1 MKKSTK
7 AILWAGLSVS
17 LFSSLFT
24 TSFSNAQEYGAY
36 ANDGYNHNSVRPVHE
51 SHIMYQKSLWHR
63 VALKQK
69 QNRPFFAAGNEITG
83 LIIDAVKLGVVRP
96 YQNDSLQTR
105 MSQEDF
111 LANIKIPSDNIE
123 YDGIEA
129 DIFNQQQGWEEG
141 WKNEGTTWNNGEAET
156 GTGVEAQEFYPNQ
169 LYTLEIKTNV
179 FFDKTRSRMINDIQT
194 VSIILPA
201 EMNPQTGLE
210 KTIATFSY
218 KELVQNLFRDN
229 SSAIYYNER
238 NNQAHRNVEEAFDL
252 MLANGTLTKYAN
264 GQDEHIMDMYE
275 NGHEALLASQ
285 NYQANMVEYESN
297 LWEN

>member
-24 TSFSNAQEYGAY
+24 TSFSNAQEYGNY

-63 VALKQK
+63 ISLKQK
-69 QNRPFFAAGNEITG
+69 QNRPFFAAGSEITAV
-83 LIIDAVKLGVVRP
+83 IIDAVKLGIIRP
-96 YQNDSLQTR
+96 YKNDSLKTR

-111 LANIKIPSDNIE
+111 LSNIQIPSDNINYSDE
-123 YDGIEA
+123 EQLILDAENDWNTGD
-129 DIFNQQQGWEEG
+129 DI
-141 WKNEGTTWNNGEAET
+141 WNNEE
-156 GTGVEAQEFYPNQ
+156 EEKISNQEFYANQ
-169 LYTLEIKTNV
+169 LYTLEIKTDIL
-179 FFDKTRSRMINDIQT
+179 FDKTRSRMINDIQT
-194 VSIILPA
+194 ISIIIPA

-229 SSAIYYNER
+229 SSALYYNER
-238 NNQAHRNVEEAFDL
+238 NNQAHRNLEEAFDL
-252 MLANGTLTKYAN
+252 MLANGTLIKYAN
-264 GQDEHIMDMYE
+264 GQDEHIMDMYDDQR
-275 NGHEALLASQ
+275 EALLAAQ
-285 NYQANMVEYESN
+285 NYQANRIEYESN

>member
-7 AILWAGLSVS
+7 AILWAGLSMS

-36 ANDGYNHNSVRPVHE
+36 SNDGYNHNSARPVHE
-51 SHIMYQKSLWHR
+51 SHIMYQKSVWHR
-63 VALKQK
+63 ISLKQK

-83 LIIDAVKLGVVRP
+83 LIIDAVKLGIVRP

-111 LANIKIPSDNIE
+111 LSNIQIPSENPV
-123 YDGIEA
+123 YDEVEQS
-129 DIFNQQQGWEEG
+129 IFAQENNWDEG
-141 WKNEGTTWNNGEAET
+141 WGTDTDDWGANEGGQVT
-156 GTGVEAQEFYPNQ
+156 AQEFYANQ

-179 FFDKTRSRMINDIQT
+179 YFDKTRSRMINDIQT
-194 VSIILPA
+194 ISIILPA
-201 EMNPQTGLE
+201 EMNPATGLE

-229 SSAIYYNER
+229 SSAIYYNEK
-238 NNQAHRNVEEAFDL
+238 NNQAHRNLEEAFDL
-252 MLANGTLTKYAN
+252 MLTNGTLIKYAN
-264 GQDEHIMDMYE
+264 GQNEHIMDMYDDQR
-275 NGHEALLASQ
+275 EALLASQ
-285 NYQANMVEYESN
+285 NYQANRIEYESN

>member
-7 AILWAGLSVS
+7 AILWTGLSVS
-17 LFSSLFT
+17 LFSSLFA
-24 TSFSNAQEYGAY
+24 TSFSNAQEYGTY
-36 ANDGYNHNSVRPVHE
+36 ANDGYNPNSVRPVHE

-63 VALKQK
+63 ISLKQK
-69 QNRPFFAAGNEITG
+69 QNRPFFAAGNEITAV
-83 LIIDAVKLGVVRP
+83 IIDAVKLGIIRP
-96 YQNDSLQTR
+96 YKNDSLQTR

-111 LANIKIPSDNIE
+111 LSNIQIPNDNMNYSD
-123 YDGIEA
+123 
-129 DIFNQQQGWEEG
+129 EEQMILDAENS
-141 WKNEGTTWNNGEAET
+141 WTDTEDNVWNNEGEEKISN
-156 GTGVEAQEFYPNQ
+156 QEFYANQ

-194 VSIILPA
+194 ISIILPA

-229 SSAIYYNER
+229 SSALYYNER
-238 NNQAHRNVEEAFDL
+238 NNQAHRNLEEAFDL
-252 MLANGTLTKYAN
+252 MLTNGTLIKYAN
-264 GQDEHIMDMYE
+264 GKDEHIMDMYE
-275 NGHEALLASQ
+275 NENEALLAAQ
-285 NYQANMVEYESN
+285 NYQANLIEYESN

>member
-7 AILWAGLSVS
+7 TLLWAGLSVS

-24 TSFSNAQEYGAY
+24 TSFSNAQEYGSY

-63 VALKQK
+63 VSLKQK
-69 QNRPFFAAGNEITG
+69 QNRPFFATGNEITG
-83 LIIDAVKLGVVRP
+83 LIIDAVKLGIIRP

-111 LANIKIPSDNIE
+111 LSNIQIPSDDIQYN
-123 YDGIEA
+123 GIEQV
-129 DIFNQQQGWEEG
+129 IFEQQ
-141 WKNEGTTWNNGEAET
+141 NDVWNNDDIWATEEES
-156 GTGVEAQEFYPNQ
+156 GVESQEFYANQ
-169 LYTLEIKTNV
+169 LYTLEIKTDV

-194 VSIILPA
+194 ISIIIPA
-201 EMNPQTGLE
+201 EMNPVTGLE

-238 NNQAHRNVEEAFDL
+238 NNQAHRNLEEAFDL
-252 MLANGTLTKYAN
+252 MLANGTLIKYAN
-264 GQDEHIMDMYE
+264 GKDEHIMDIYDDQ
-275 NGHEALLASQ
+275 HEALLASQ
-285 NYQANMVEYESN
+285 NYQANMIEYESN

>member
-36 ANDGYNHNSVRPVHE
+36 ANDGYNHNSVRPVLE
-51 SHIMYQKSLWHR
+51 SHIMYQKSVWHR
-63 VALKQK
+63 VSLKQK

-83 LIIDAVKLGVVRP
+83 LIIDAVKLGIVRP

-111 LANIKIPSDNIE
+111 LSNIQIPSEDVQYSGVE
-123 YDGIEA
+123 E
-129 DIFNQQQGWEEG
+129 DIFIQENNAVWDNDDV
-141 WKNEGTTWNNGEAET
+141 WGTEQEET
-156 GTGVEAQEFYPNQ
+156 GVVAQEFYANQ

-179 FFDKTRSRMINDIQT
+179 FFDKNRSRMINDIQT
-194 VSIILPA
+194 ISIILPA
-201 EMNPQTGLE
+201 EMNPATGLE

-238 NNQAHRNVEEAFDL
+238 NNQAHRNLEEAFDL
-252 MLANGTLTKYAN
+252 MLANGTLIKYAN
-264 GQDEHIMDMYE
+264 GQDEHIMDIYD
-275 NGHEALLASQ
+275 GQREALLASQ

>member
-17 LFSSLFT
+17 LFSSLFM
-24 TSFSNAQEYGAY
+24 TSFSNAQEYGAH

-63 VALKQK
+63 ISLKQK

-83 LIIDAVKLGVVRP
+83 LIIDAVKLGIVLP
-96 YQNDSLQTR
+96 YKNDSLQTR

-111 LANIKIPSDNIE
+111 LSNILIPSDDIQ
-123 YDGIEA
+123 YSGIEG
-129 DIFNQQQGWEEG
+129 DIFAQENNNVWNTGEDWESEG
-141 WKNEGTTWNNGEAET
+141 EGE
-156 GTGVEAQEFYPNQ
+156 GVIAQEFYANQ
-169 LYTLEIKTNV
+169 FYTLEIKTNV

-194 VSIILPA
+194 ISIVLPA

-229 SSAIYYNER
+229 SSALYYNEK
-238 NNQAHRNVEEAFDL
+238 NNQAHRNLEEAFDL
-252 MLANGTLTKYAN
+252 MLANGTLIKYSN
-264 GQDEHIMDMYE
+264 GQDEHIMDIYDDQ
-275 NGHEALLASQ
+275 HEALLASQ
-285 NYQANMVEYESN
+285 NYEANRIEYESN

>member
-7 AILWAGLSVS
+7 AILWTGLSVS

-24 TSFSNAQEYGAY
+24 ISFSNAQEYGAY
-36 ANDGYNHNSVRPVHE
+36 TNDGYNHNSVRPVHE
-51 SHIMYQKSLWHR
+51 SHIMYQKSVWHR
-63 VALKQK
+63 IALKQK

-83 LIIDAVKLGVVRP
+83 LIMEAVKLGIVRP

-105 MSQEDF
+105 MSQEEF
-111 LANIKIPSDNIE
+111 LSNIQIPSE
-123 YDGIEA
+123 SPVYDDVEQS
-129 DIFNQQQGWEEG
+129 IFNQEQDWNNNWATDTDNWGIEDEAM
-141 WKNEGTTWNNGEAET
+141 GTT
-156 GTGVEAQEFYPNQ
+156 AQEFYANQ

-194 VSIILPA
+194 ISIILPA
-201 EMNPQTGLE
+201 EMNPATGLE

-238 NNQAHRNVEEAFDL
+238 NNQEHRNLEEAFDL
-252 MLANGTLTKYAN
+252 MLANGTLIKYAN
-264 GQDEHIMDMYE
+264 GRNEHIMDMYDDQR
-275 NGHEALLASQ
+275 EALLAAQ

>member
-17 LFSSLFT
+17 LFSSLFF
-24 TSFSNAQEYGAY
+24 TSFSKAQEYGNY

-63 VALKQK
+63 IALKQK

-83 LIIDAVKLGVVRP
+83 LIIDAVKLGIIRP
-96 YQNDSLQTR
+96 YQNDSLNTR
-105 MSQEDF
+105 MSQEEF
-111 LANIKIPSDNIE
+111 LSNIKIPSDEVQYN
-123 YDGIEA
+123 GIEE
-129 DIFNQQQGWEEG
+129 DIMRQEQLWDNDWATGTEG
-141 WKNEGTTWNNGEAET
+141 WDNQDDDQS
-156 GTGVEAQEFYPNQ
+156 VEAQEFYANQ
-169 LYTLEIKTNV
+169 LYTLEMKTNV
-179 FFDKTRSRMINDIQT
+179 FFDKQRGRMINDIQT
-194 VSIILPA
+194 ISIILPA
-201 EMNPQTGLE
+201 EMNPATGLE

-238 NNQAHRNVEEAFDL
+238 NNQAHRNLEEAFDL
-252 MLANGTLTKYAN
+252 MLANGTLIKYSNAK
-264 GQDEHIMDMYE
+264 DEHIMDMYDDMR
-275 NGHEALLASQ
+275 HSLVMAQ
-285 NYQANMVEYESN
+285 NYQANMIEYESN

>member
-51 SHIMYQKSLWHR
+51 SHIMYQKSVWHR
-63 VALKQK
+63 VSLKQK

-83 LIIDAVKLGVVRP
+83 LIIDAVKLGIVRP

-111 LANIKIPSDNIE
+111 LSNIQIPSEDVQYSGVE
-123 YDGIEA
+123 E
-129 DIFNQQQGWEEG
+129 DIFIQENNAVWDNDDV
-141 WKNEGTTWNNGEAET
+141 WGTEQEET
-156 GTGVEAQEFYPNQ
+156 GVVAQEFYANQ

-179 FFDKTRSRMINDIQT
+179 FFDKNRSRMINDIQT
-194 VSIILPA
+194 ISIILPA
-201 EMNPQTGLE
+201 EMNPATGLE

-238 NNQAHRNVEEAFDL
+238 NNQAHRNLEEAFDL
-252 MLANGTLTKYAN
+252 MLANGTLIKYAN
-264 GQDEHIMDMYE
+264 GQDEHIMDRYD
-275 NGHEALLASQ
+275 GQREALLASQ

>member
-36 ANDGYNHNSVRPVHE
+36 ANDGYNHNSVRPIHE

-63 VALKQK
+63 ISLKQK
-69 QNRPFFAAGNEITG
+69 QNRPFFAAGNEITAV
-83 LIIDAVKLGVVRP
+83 IIDAVKLGIIRP
-96 YQNDSLQTR
+96 YKNDSLQTR

-111 LANIKIPSDNIE
+111 LSNIKIPSDNIE
-123 YDGIEA
+123 YTPEEQMMLDGENDWIATE
-129 DIFNQQQGWEEG
+129 DDVWNTEGEE
-141 WKNEGTTWNNGEAET
+141 KISN
-156 GTGVEAQEFYPNQ
+156 QEFYANQ
-169 LYTLEIKTNV
+169 LYTLEVKTNV

-194 VSIILPA
+194 ISIIIPA

-229 SSAIYYNER
+229 STALYYNEK
-238 NNQAHRNVEEAFDL
+238 NNQAHRNLEEAFDL
-252 MLANGTLTKYAN
+252 MLANGTLIKYAN
-264 GQDEHIMDMYE
+264 GKDEQIMDMYDDQR
-275 NGHEALLASQ
+275 EALLAAQ
-285 NYQANMVEYESN
+285 NYQANLIEYESN

>member
-24 TSFSNAQEYGAY
+24 TSFSNAQEYGTY

-51 SHIMYQKSLWHR
+51 THIMYQKSVWHR
-63 VALKQK
+63 ISLKQK
-69 QNRPFFAAGNEITG
+69 QNRPFFASGNEITG
-83 LIIDAVKLGVVRP
+83 LIIDAVKLGIVRP

-111 LANIKIPSDNIE
+111 LSNIQIPSESMNYSD
-123 YDGIEA
+123 
-129 DIFNQQQGWEEG
+129 EEQLIIDAENS
-141 WKNEGTTWNNGEAET
+141 WDTDWTTDTNEWNNEGEEQIGS
-156 GTGVEAQEFYPNQ
+156 QEFYANQ
-169 LYTLEIKTNV
+169 FYTLEIKTNI

-194 VSIILPA
+194 ISIILPA

-218 KELVQNLFRDN
+218 KELVQNLFRNN

-238 NNQAHRNVEEAFDL
+238 NNQAHRNLEEAFDL

>member
-51 SHIMYQKSLWHR
+51 SHIMYQKSVWHR
-63 VALKQK
+63 VSLKQK

-83 LIIDAVKLGVVRP
+83 LIIDAVKLGIVRP

-111 LANIKIPSDNIE
+111 LSNIQIPSEDVQYSGVE
-123 YDGIEA
+123 E
-129 DIFNQQQGWEEG
+129 DIFIQENNAVWDNDDV
-141 WKNEGTTWNNGEAET
+141 WGTEQEET
-156 GTGVEAQEFYPNQ
+156 GVVAQEFYANQ

-179 FFDKTRSRMINDIQT
+179 FFDKNRSRMINDIQT
-194 VSIILPA
+194 ISIILPA
-201 EMNPQTGLE
+201 EMNPATGLE

-238 NNQAHRNVEEAFDL
+238 NNQAHRNLEEAFDL
-252 MLANGTLTKYAN
+252 MLANGTLIKYAN
-264 GQDEHIMDMYE
+264 GQDEHIMDIYD
-275 NGHEALLASQ
+275 GQREALLASQ

>member
-7 AILWAGLSVS
+7 AILWTGLSVS

-36 ANDGYNHNSVRPVHE
+36 ANDGYNHNSVRPIHE
-51 SHIMYQKSLWHR
+51 SHIMYQKSVWHR
-63 VALKQK
+63 VSLKQK

-83 LIIDAVKLGVVRP
+83 LIMEAVKLGIVRP

-111 LANIKIPSDNIE
+111 LKNIKIPSDNID
-123 YDGIEA
+123 YSP
-129 DIFNQQQGWEEG
+129 EEQLIIDAENS
-141 WKNEGTTWNNGEAET
+141 WDTDWTTDTDDWNNEGEEQISN
-156 GTGVEAQEFYPNQ
+156 QEFYANQ
-169 LYTLEIKTNV
+169 LYTLEIKTNI

-194 VSIILPA
+194 ISIILPA
-201 EMNPQTGLE
+201 EMNPATGLE

-229 SSAIYYNER
+229 SSAIHYNER
-238 NNQAHRNVEEAFDL
+238 NNQEHRNLEEAFDL
-252 MLANGTLTKYAN
+252 MLANGTLIKYAN
-264 GQDEHIMDMYE
+264 GRNEHIMDMYDDQR
-275 NGHEALLASQ
+275 EALLAAQ

>member
-1 MKKSTK
+1 MKKSTR
-7 AILWAGLSVS
+7 AILWTGLSVS

-24 TSFSNAQEYGAY
+24 TSFSNAQEYGNY

-51 SHIMYQKSLWHR
+51 SHIMYQKSVWHR
-63 VALKQK
+63 VSLKQK

-83 LIIDAVKLGVVRP
+83 LIIDAVKLGIIRP
-96 YQNDSLQTR
+96 YQNDSLKTR

-111 LANIKIPSDNIE
+111 LSNIKIPSEDII
-123 YDGIEA
+123 YDEVEQSIFAQENNWSNEWAIDGDEEWNDEA
-129 DIFNQQQGWEEG
+129 N
-141 WKNEGTTWNNGEAET
+141 GTT
-156 GTGVEAQEFYPNQ
+156 EAQEFYANQ

-194 VSIILPA
+194 ISIILPA
-201 EMNPQTGLE
+201 EMNPATGLE

-238 NNQAHRNVEEAFDL
+238 NNQAHRNLEEAFDL
-252 MLANGTLTKYAN
+252 MLANGSLIKYTN
-264 GQDEHIMDMYE
+264 GQDEHIMDMYDDQR
-275 NGHEALLASQ
+275 EALLAAQ
-285 NYQANMVEYESN
+285 NYQAKMIEYESN

>member
-7 AILWAGLSVS
+7 TLLWAGLSVS

-24 TSFSNAQEYGAY
+24 TSFSKAQEYGAY

-63 VALKQK
+63 ISLKQK
-69 QNRPFFAAGNEITG
+69 QNRPFFATGNEITG
-83 LIIDAVKLGVVRP
+83 IIIDAVKLGIIRP

-111 LANIKIPSDNIE
+111 LSNIQIPSDDIQ
-123 YDGIEA
+123 YDGIEQV
-129 DIFNQQQGWEEG
+129 IFEQQ
-141 WKNEGTTWNNGEAET
+141 NDVWNNDDIWATEEES
-156 GTGVEAQEFYPNQ
+156 GVESQEFYANQ
-169 LYTLEIKTNV
+169 LYTLEIKTDV

-194 VSIILPA
+194 ISIIIPA
-201 EMNPQTGLE
+201 EMNPVTGLE

-238 NNQAHRNVEEAFDL
+238 NNQAHRNLEEAFDL
-252 MLANGTLTKYAN
+252 MLANGTLIKYAN
-264 GQDEHIMDMYE
+264 GKDEHIMDMYDDQ
-275 NGHEALLASQ
+275 HEALLASQ
-285 NYQANMVEYESN
+285 NYQANMIEYESN

>member
-1 MKKSTK
+1 
-7 AILWAGLSVS
+7 
-17 LFSSLFT
+17 
-24 TSFSNAQEYGAY
+24 
-36 ANDGYNHNSVRPVHE
+36 
-51 SHIMYQKSLWHR
+51 MYQKSVWHR
-63 VALKQK
+63 VSLKQK

-83 LIIDAVKLGVVRP
+83 LIIDAVKLGIVRP

-111 LANIKIPSDNIE
+111 LSNIQIPSEDVQYDDIE
-123 YDGIEA
+123 QSILNQEQNYWGTDVDGW
-129 DIFNQQQGWEEG
+129 GTEE
-141 WKNEGTTWNNGEAET
+141 NGE
-156 GTGVEAQEFYPNQ
+156 VIAQEFYANQ

-194 VSIILPA
+194 ISIILPA
-201 EMNPQTGLE
+201 EMNPATGLE

-218 KELVQNLFRDN
+218 KELVQNVFRDN

-238 NNQAHRNVEEAFDL
+238 NNQAHRNLEEAFDL
-252 MLANGTLTKYAN
+252 MLTNGTLIKYAN
-264 GQDEHIMDMYE
+264 GQDEHIMDMYDDQR
-275 NGHEALLASQ
+275 EALLASQ

>member
-24 TSFSNAQEYGAY
+24 TSFSNAQEYGNY

-51 SHIMYQKSLWHR
+51 SHIMYQKSVWHR

-83 LIIDAVKLGVVRP
+83 TIIDAVKLGIVRP

-111 LANIKIPSDNIE
+111 LSNIKIPNEDVQYS
-123 YDGIEA
+123 GIED
-129 DIFNQQQGWEEG
+129 DIFNQQNNLDDWNISGDEE
-141 WKNEGTTWNNGEAET
+141 WDDDET
-156 GTGVEAQEFYPNQ
+156 IGVTAQEFYANQ

-179 FFDKTRSRMINDIQT
+179 FFDKKRGRMINDIQT
-194 VSIILPA
+194 ISIILPA
-201 EMNPQTGLE
+201 EMNPATGLE
-210 KTIATFSY
+210 KNIATFSY

-229 SSAIYYNER
+229 STALYYNER
-238 NNQAHRNVEEAFDL
+238 NNQAHRNLEEAFDL
-252 MLANGTLTKYAN
+252 MLANGTLIKYAN
-264 GQDEHIMDMYE
+264 GQDEHIMDMYDDQ
-275 NGHEALLASQ
+275 HEALLAAQ
-285 NYQANMVEYESN
+285 NYEANMIEYESN

>member
-24 TSFSNAQEYGAY
+24 TSFSNAQEYGNY

-51 SHIMYQKSLWHR
+51 SHIMYQKSIWHR
-63 VALKQK
+63 ISLKQK
-69 QNRPFFAAGNEITG
+69 QNRPFFASGNEITG
-83 LIIDAVKLGVVRP
+83 LIIEAVKLGIIRP

-105 MSQEDF
+105 MSQEEF
-111 LANIKIPSDNIE
+111 LSNIQIPSEDIQ
-123 YDGIEA
+123 YSGIEE
-129 DIFNQQQGWEEG
+129 DIFKQENNNVWDGEDSWGAEEEG
-141 WKNEGTTWNNGEAET
+141 TI
-156 GTGVEAQEFYPNQ
+156 AQEFYANQ
-169 LYTLEIKTNV
+169 LHTLEIKTNV

-194 VSIILPA
+194 ISIIIPA
-201 EMNPQTGLE
+201 EMNPATGLE
-210 KTIATFSY
+210 KTVATFSY

-238 NNQAHRNVEEAFDL
+238 NNQAHRNLEEAFDL
-252 MLANGTLTKYAN
+252 MLANGTLIKYAN
-264 GQDEHIMDMYE
+264 GQDEHIMDMYDDQ
-275 NGHEALLASQ
+275 HEALLASQ
-285 NYQANMVEYESN
+285 NYQANMMEYESN

>member
-51 SHIMYQKSLWHR
+51 SHIMYQKSIWHR
-63 VALKQK
+63 ISLKQK

-83 LIIDAVKLGVVRP
+83 LIIDAVKLGIIRP

-111 LANIKIPSDNIE
+111 LSNLQIASDNIE
-123 YDGIEA
+123 YSPEEQMILDGENDWTA
-129 DIFNQQQGWEEG
+129 TEDDVWNTQGEE
-141 WKNEGTTWNNGEAET
+141 KISN
-156 GTGVEAQEFYPNQ
+156 QEFYANQ
-169 LYTLEIKTNV
+169 LYTLEVKTNV

-194 VSIILPA
+194 ISIIIPA

-218 KELVQNLFRDN
+218 KELVQNLFRN
-229 SSAIYYNER
+229 NTTAIYYNER
-238 NNQAHRNVEEAFDL
+238 NNQAHRNLEEAFDL
-252 MLANGTLTKYAN
+252 MLANGTLIKYAN
-264 GQDEHIMDMYE
+264 GKNEQIMDMYDDQR
-275 NGHEALLASQ
+275 EALLASQ
-285 NYQANMVEYESN
+285 NYQANLIEYESN

>member
-7 AILWAGLSVS
+7 AILWAGFSVS
-17 LFSSLFT
+17 LFSSLFA
-24 TSFSNAQEYGAY
+24 TSFSNAQEYGVY

-63 VALKQK
+63 ISLKQK

-83 LIIDAVKLGVVRP
+83 LIIEAVKLGIIRP

-111 LANIKIPSDNIE
+111 LSNIQIPSENIQ
-123 YDGIEA
+123 YSGIEE
-129 DIFNQQQGWEEG
+129 DIFNQENNNVWDGENSWETDED
-141 WKNEGTTWNNGEAET
+141 
-156 GTGVEAQEFYPNQ
+156 TGVEAQEFYANQ
-169 LYTLEIKTNV
+169 IHTLEIKTNV

-194 VSIILPA
+194 VSIIIPA

-238 NNQAHRNVEEAFDL
+238 NNQAHRNLEEAFDL
-252 MLANGTLTKYAN
+252 MLANGTLIKYTN
-264 GQDEHIMDMYE
+264 GQDEHIMDMYDDQ
-275 NGHEALLASQ
+275 HEALLASQ
-285 NYQANMVEYESN
+285 NYQANMIEYESN

>member
-7 AILWAGLSVS
+7 TLLWAGLSVS

-24 TSFSNAQEYGAY
+24 TSFSKAQEYGAY
-36 ANDGYNHNSVRPVHE
+36 ANDGYNHNSVRPIHE

-63 VALKQK
+63 ISLKQK
-69 QNRPFFAAGNEITG
+69 QNRPFFATGNEITG
-83 LIIDAVKLGVVRP
+83 IIIDAVKLGIIRP

-111 LANIKIPSDNIE
+111 LSNIQIPSDDIQ
-123 YDGIEA
+123 YDGIEQV
-129 DIFNQQQGWEEG
+129 IFEQQ
-141 WKNEGTTWNNGEAET
+141 NDVWNNDDIWATEEES
-156 GTGVEAQEFYPNQ
+156 GVESQEFYANQ
-169 LYTLEIKTNV
+169 LYTLEIKTDV

-194 VSIILPA
+194 ISIIIPA
-201 EMNPQTGLE
+201 EMNPVTGLE

-238 NNQAHRNVEEAFDL
+238 NNQAHRNLEEAFDL
-252 MLANGTLTKYAN
+252 MLANGTLIKYAN
-264 GQDEHIMDMYE
+264 GKDEHIMDMYDDQ
-275 NGHEALLASQ
+275 HEALLASQ
-285 NYQANMVEYESN
+285 NYQANMIEYESN